1 MSKPIHIAHLLPVLD
16 QHLIGLLRSL
26 SDDDWRRNTLAPQWT
41 VKDIT
46 AHLLDGNLRA
56 LSMLRDGFYGETAGN
71 IGSYRELVDFLNR
84 LNADWVQAM
93 RRVSPSL
100 LIDLLVLTGAP
111 YCNYLQSL
119 DPFAPATFSVAWAGE
134 AQSPNWFHTARE
146 YTEKWHHQQQIR
158 RAVGQERP
166 LYSRE
171 LYPPYLDTSMRA
183 LPNHYR
189 HVAGMAGECIR
200 FHVDGEGGGDWFL
213 VHDGTSW
220 QLATD
225 VAQEPDCTVSFPEDV
240 AWRMF
245 TKGISKTEAE
255 KQSPVQGKEV
265 LGKHVFGVL
274 AVMG

>member
-1 MSKPIHIAHLLPVLD
+1 MSTPIHIAHLLPVLD
-16 QHLIGLLRSL
+16 QHLIRLLRSL
-26 SDDDWRRNTLAPQWT
+26 TDDDWRRNTLAPQWT
-41 VKDIT
+41 VKDIA

-56 LSMLRDGFYGETAGN
+56 LSMLRDGYYGETAGN
-71 IGSYRELVDFLNR
+71 IASYRDLVDFLNR

-93 RRVSPSL
+93 RRVSPFL
-100 LIDLLVLTGAP
+100 LIDLLERTGAP

-119 DPFAPATFSVAWAGE
+119 DPFAPASFSVAWAGE
-134 AQSPNWFHTARE
+134 EQSPNWFHTARE

-166 LYSRE
+166 LYSRD
-171 LYPPYLDTSMRA
+171 LYHPYLDTSMRA
-183 LPNHYR
+183 LPHHYR

-200 FHVDGEGGGDWFL
+200 IHVASIGGGDWYL
-213 VHDGTSW
+213 MHDGISW
-220 QLATD
+220 QLTAD
-225 VAQEPDCTVSFPEDV
+225 VAQEPDCAVLFPEDV

-255 KQSPVQGKEV
+255 NQTPVQGKEA
-265 LGKHVFGVL
+265 LGKQVFGML